1 MSRIALYWHNG
12 RSLGHTKR
20 SFNIGNAI
28 IRQFPDYAVM
38 GITGAFRGLEQS
50 PEGMDIVKLPSHRTY
65 ETLDGHYSKPLLKIP
80 QNTLKELRE
89 SLISTFVKKFKP
101 ETMLVDYLPLGKN
114 RELILIFEDKLIPK
128 KFLGFRGIMDLPER
142 TNSDFF
148 DSETTDFIVNNY
160 DSIFVYTDPDMFG
173 WKNFIIYPGPLQT
186 YLNTLVMLSR
196 NRLFQRLKLE

>member
-142 TNSDFF
+142 TNYQNVLIQIFLIRKPQILLSIITTLFLCIPIQTCSDGR
-148 DSETTDFIVNNY
+148 I
-160 DSIFVYTDPDMFG
+160 
-173 WKNFIIYPGPLQT
+173 L
-186 YLNTLVMLSR
+186 
-196 NRLFQRLKLE
+196 